1 MRTYLAASV
10 LLLFAGCARSGAMRP
25 DVSGESASASA
36 APVQQEHG
44 SARSPDAL
52 SADAPLPGGWS
63 SPLYRDHPLAGR
75 IWDVKGNRFVDEAE
89 LLRAL
94 GSARFVVLGERHD
107 QPDHHR
113 LQAKLV
119 RALASGGRKPALA
132 FEMLDV
138 EQQPAVDASLA
149 RAPKDADALAAA
161 VDWSHSGWPDW
172 PLYRPV
178 FAAGLETEL
187 PVVAANLPRTQ
198 VRDIVRRGPEAL
210 PATLRAR
217 LWLDTPLP
225 EDVARSMR
233 EEQDQAHCGQLPA
246 EMLGPMV
253 QAQRTRDAHL
263 ADRLLTAD
271 TGDGGILITGNGHAR
286 TDRGVPAHLARRAPG
301 KKVVSVGLLE
311 VSPEALAPKDQAA
324 SFSAGALPFDYVWF
338 TPATP
343 QEDPCAPLRERKR

>member
-10 LLLFAGCARSGAMRP
+10 LLLVSGCARSGATRP
-25 DVSGESASASA
+25 DAPEASAPA
-36 APVQQEHG
+36 AQERG
-44 SARSPDAL
+44 SSQRSDSL
-52 SADAPLPGGWS
+52 SGDAPLPGGWS
-63 SPLYRDHPLAGR
+63 SPLHRDHPLVGR
-75 IWDVKGNRFVDEAE
+75 LWDVKGSRFVNEAE

-107 QPDHHR
+107 QEDHHR

-149 RAPKDADALAAA
+149 RAPEDADALSAA
-161 VDWSHSGWPDW
+161 VNWARSGWPDW
-172 PLYRPV
+172 ALYRPV
-178 FAAGLETEL
+178 FAAGLETGL

-198 VRDIVRRGPEAL
+198 VRDIVMKGPETL
-210 PATLRAR
+210 PAALRAR
-217 LWLDTPLP
+217 LGLDTPLP
-225 EDVARSMR
+225 EDVARNMR
-233 EEQDQAHCGQLPA
+233 EEQDQAHCGHLPA

-286 TDRGVPAHLARRAPG
+286 TDRGVPSHLARRAPG

-311 VSPEALAPKDQAA
+311 VSPESPEPKDYAA
-324 SFSAGALPFDYVWF
+324 AYSASALPFDYVWF
-338 TPATP
+338 TPAVP
-343 QEDPCAPLRERKR
+343 QEDPCAALRERKR